1 MPAGKGSGDY
11 RGIEVLWDDISLVVA
26 KGIART
32 GKTISY
38 NFNMDIICVELHF
51 ADGGMI
57 SIDTHIPALKISHF
71 RDIMNSSKQG
81 GGMMAVSY
89 KKLLHMLIDK
99 DMSIAEL
106 QRQAGYSA
114 NISTRLRNDTYIS
127 LESVEKIC
135 RVLNCK
141 MDEIIEF
148 IPEDGG
154 ANSG

>member
-1 MPAGKGSGDY
+1 
-11 RGIEVLWDDISLVVA
+11 
-26 KGIART
+26 
-32 GKTISY
+32 
-38 NFNMDIICVELHF
+38 
-51 ADGGMI
+51 
-57 SIDTHIPALKISHF
+57 
-71 RDIMNSSKQG
+71 
-81 GGMMAVSY
+81 MMAVSY

-114 NISTRLRNDTYIS
+114 NTYIS

-154 ANSG
+154 SNNGQNS